1 MNQVNFTP
9 GSAIYRG
16 WMMTPK
22 QYQSFYSQLRD
33 KYQIEL
39 LTSPEQYEQFHLFPN
54 IYPELIEDTP
64 KMLTFPLGTK
74 VDIEKIRSQM
84 SEFMIKDYVKSA
96 KGTKLPS
103 RISSAISQQQLD
115 EYLEIFYRYRGDLL
129 TGGICIKE
137 YVELK
142 TFNGRHNEYRV
153 FYANGN
159 IISITESVA
168 NDEFT
173 TQPPRELVEK
183 YQHLPNLF
191 YTVDYAELADGSW
204 IVIEAGDGQVSGLSD
219 HLDRVAFMEMLNE
232 AMKG

>member
-1 MNQVNFTP
+1 
-9 GSAIYRG
+9 
-16 WMMTPK
+16 
-22 QYQSFYSQLRD
+22 
-33 KYQIEL
+33 
-39 LTSPEQYEQFHLFPN
+39 
-54 IYPELIEDTP
+54 
-64 KMLTFPLGTK
+64 MLNFPLGTK

-84 SEFMIKDYVKSA
+84 SAFMIKDYVKSA
-96 KGTKLPS
+96 KGTELPS
-103 RISSAISQQQLD
+103 RISSVISQQQLD

-183 YQHLPNLF
+183 YQHLPSPF

-219 HLDRVAFMEMLNE
+219 HQDRVVFMGMLSE

>member
-1 MNQVNFTP
+1 
-9 GSAIYRG
+9 
-16 WMMTPK
+16 
-22 QYQSFYSQLRD
+22 
-33 KYQIEL
+33 
-39 LTSPEQYEQFHLFPN
+39 
-54 IYPELIEDTP
+54 
-64 KMLTFPLGTK
+64 MLTFPLGIK

-96 KGTKLPS
+96 KGPELPS

-142 TFNGRHNEYRV
+142 TLNGRQNEYRV
-153 FYANGN
+153 FYANVN
-159 IISITESVA
+159 IVSITESVA

-173 TQPPRELVEK
+173 TQPPSKLVEK
-183 YQHLPNLF
+183 YQHLPSPF
-191 YTVDYAELADGSW
+191 YTVDYTELADGPW

-219 HLDRVAFMEMLNE
+219 HQDRAAFMSSLCN
-232 AMKG
+232 

>member
-39 LTSPEQYEQFHLFPN
+39 LTSPKQYEQYHLFPN
-54 IYPELIEDTP
+54 IYPELIEDTS

-84 SEFMIKDYVKSA
+84 SAFMIKDYVKSA
-96 KGTKLPS
+96 KGTELPS
-103 RISSAISQQQLD
+103 RISSAISQQKLD

-153 FYANGN
+153 FYANGKA
-159 IISITESVA
+159 ISIAESVA

-183 YQHLPNLF
+183 YQHLPSPF
-191 YTVDYAELADGSW
+191 YTVGYAVLADGSW

-219 HLDRVAFMEMLNE
+219 HQDRVAFMASLCN
-232 AMKG
+232 

>member
-22 QYQSFYSQLRD
+22 QYQSFYSQSRD

-39 LTSPEQYEQFHLFPN
+39 LTSPKQYEQFHLFPN
-54 IYPELIEDTP
+54 VYPELIEGRYTQNVD
-64 KMLTFPLGTK
+64 LPLGIK

-96 KGTKLPS
+96 KGTELPS
-103 RISSAISQQQLD
+103 RISSVISQQQLD
-115 EYLEIFYRYRGDLL
+115 EYLEIFYRYRGDSL

-142 TFNGRHNEYRV
+142 TLNGRHNEYRV
-153 FYANGN
+153 FYANGK
-159 IISITESVA
+159 IISIAESVA

-173 TQPPRELVEK
+173 TQPPSELVGK
-183 YQHLPNLF
+183 YQHLPSSF

-219 HLDRVAFMEMLNE
+219 HQDRVAFMASLCN
-232 AMKG
+232 

>member
-1 MNQVNFTP
+1 
-9 GSAIYRG
+9 
-16 WMMTPK
+16 
-22 QYQSFYSQLRD
+22 
-33 KYQIEL
+33 
-39 LTSPEQYEQFHLFPN
+39 
-54 IYPELIEDTP
+54 
-64 KMLTFPLGTK
+64 MLTFLLGTK

-84 SEFMIKDYVKSA
+84 SAFMIKDYVKSA

-153 FYANGN
+153 FYANGKA
-159 IISITESVA
+159 ISITESVV

-173 TQPPRELVEK
+173 TQPPRELIEK
-183 YQHLPNLF
+183 YQHLPSPF

-219 HLDRVAFMEMLNE
+219 HQDRVAFMSSLCN
-232 AMKG
+232 

>member
-39 LTSPEQYEQFHLFPN
+39 LTSPKQYEQYHLFPN

-64 KMLTFPLGTK
+64 KMLTFPLGIK

-84 SEFMIKDYVKSA
+84 SSFMIKDYVKSA
-96 KGTKLPS
+96 KGTELPS
-103 RISSAISQQQLD
+103 RISSAISQQKLD

-153 FYANGN
+153 FYANGK

-183 YQHLPNLF
+183 YQHLPSPF
-191 YTVDYAELADGSW
+191 YTVGYAMLADGSW

-219 HLDRVAFMEMLNE
+219 HQDRAAFMSSLCN
-232 AMKG
+232 

>member
-1 MNQVNFTP
+1 
-9 GSAIYRG
+9 
-16 WMMTPK
+16 
-22 QYQSFYSQLRD
+22 
-33 KYQIEL
+33 
-39 LTSPEQYEQFHLFPN
+39 
-54 IYPELIEDTP
+54 
-64 KMLTFPLGTK
+64 MLTFPLGTK

-96 KGTKLPS
+96 KGTELPS
-103 RISSAISQQQLD
+103 RIFSAISQQQLD

-142 TFNGRHNEYRV
+142 TLNDRYNEYRV
-153 FYANGN
+153 FYANGKA
-159 IISITESVA
+159 ISIAESVA

-173 TQPPRELVEK
+173 TQPPRELIKK
-183 YQHLPNLF
+183 YQHLPSPF

-219 HLDRVAFMEMLNE
+219 HQDRVAFMGMLNE

>member
-1 MNQVNFTP
+1 M
-9 GSAIYRG
+9 
-16 WMMTPK
+16 
-22 QYQSFYSQLRD
+22 
-33 KYQIEL
+33 IEGRYTQNVDL
-39 LTSPEQYEQFHLFPN
+39 
-54 IYPELIEDTP
+54 
-64 KMLTFPLGTK
+64 PLGIK

-84 SEFMIKDYVKSA
+84 SEFMIKDYVKISK
-96 KGTKLPS
+96 KGPNYQS

-142 TFNGRHNEYRV
+142 ALNGRHNEYRV

-183 YQHLPNLF
+183 YQHLPSPF

-219 HLDRVAFMEMLNE
+219 QQDRVAFM
-232 AMKG
+232 ASFV